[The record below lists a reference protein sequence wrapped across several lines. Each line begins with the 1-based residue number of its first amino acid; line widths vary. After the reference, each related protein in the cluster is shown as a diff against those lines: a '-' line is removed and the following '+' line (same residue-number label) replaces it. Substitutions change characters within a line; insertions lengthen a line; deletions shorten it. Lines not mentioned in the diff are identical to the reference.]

1 MPGKKRALIFLSGHF
16 YKLEDKLRME
26 MFKPGRGGDGTR
38 GSATGRNNGAVS
50 PRTKGKQEKSDNDE
64 TRAA

>member
-1 MPGKKRALIFLSGHF
+1 MPGKKEALIFLSGHF

-26 MFKPGRGGDGTR
+26 MFKLGRGGDGTR
-38 GSATGRNNGAVS
+38 GSATGRNNGAGV
-50 PRTKGKQEKSDNDE
+50 PRTKGKQEKSDDE